1 MARRSGLVGILPG
14 DGSKVDDVG
23 SNKDGSSAVGS
34 TTRVVM
40 SNLRKG
46 KWTSEEESYANKI
59 ILLFNQGLLS
69 VIPGTTLRSFL
80 SEKLNW

>member
-1 MARRSGLVGILPG
+1 MARRSGTSGQG
-14 DGSKVDDVG
+14 TTDGSKGEDFASSKDVN
-23 SNKDGSSAVGS
+23 SPVGS
-34 TTRVVM
+34 TTRLLM
-40 SNLRKG
+40 TNLRKG

-69 VIPGTTLRSFL
+69 VIPGTTLRSHL

>member
-1 MARRSGLVGILPG
+1 MARRSGLGILPG
-14 DGSKVDDVG
+14 DGSKVDDVI
-23 SNKDGSSAVGS
+23 SSKDGSSAVGS